1 MELRLERRDV
11 LVAVAFFTAGLL
23 IHRLGLDQMMGSRDG
38 HASFG
43 TRMAVLAVACAGQ
56 AFRHRAPVAAV
67 GVVGAATAADLCFGL
82 SAPMMMVCIDVLF
95 VAALHGPRRLH
106 QVLVGVVAVVTVGM
120 TVTAAA
126 AVGWQESFYT
136 GLQVFSL
143 LVVPVWWA
151 TNVRRHREGAEQVAR
166 IAELDRRAAV
176 NAERNRMARD
186 LHDVV
191 AGHMSAIAIQSEAVL
206 SLRSGDPET
215 ARTVLKS
222 VRENSVRALA
232 EMRTMI
238 DVLRADEPE
247 DEPVAAWLTDV
258 GRLADVGRLVE
269 SAAAAGLDVS
279 WGRTDPGELPVGVDV
294 AAYRIV
300 QEALTNAVK
309 HAPGARTSVV
319 LERQVRRL
327 VVVVRN
333 EVVDGARGPGTGTGL
348 VSMAE
353 RAHLVGGVFSAGRD
367 GDGGWVVRAEF
378 PL

>member
-1 MELRLERRDV
+1 MQFHRKHRDV
-11 LVAVAFFTAGLL
+11 LVAVAFFAVGLVV
-23 IHRLGLDQMMGSRDG
+23 HRLGMDMVLGGSDTRTP
-38 HASFG
+38 FG
-43 TRMAVLAVACAGQ
+43 LRLAVLTVACVGQ
-56 AFRHRAPVAAV
+56 AFRRRAPVVALAV
-67 GVVGAATAADLCFGL
+67 VSAATAADLYLGL
-82 SAPMMMVCIDVLF
+82 SMPVMMVCIDVLF

-106 QVLVGVVAVVTVGM
+106 RVLVGTVAAMTVGITVAVAVVGD
-120 TVTAAA
+120 
-126 AVGWQESFYT
+126 WRLSFYA

-151 TNVRRHREGAEQVAR
+151 TNVRRHREGAEQVTR

-176 NAERNRMARD
+176 NGERNRMARD

-191 AGHMSAIAIQSEAVL
+191 AGHLSAIAIQSEAVL
-206 SLRSGDPET
+206 SMREGDPET
-215 ARTVLKS
+215 VRTVLKS
-222 VRENSVRALA
+222 VRENSVRSLA

-238 DVLRADEPE
+238 DVLRADQPV
-247 DEPVAAWLTDV
+247 DEPVTV
-258 GRLADVGRLVE
+258 RLADVGRLVE
-269 SAAAAGLDVS
+269 SAAAGGLAVEFRGANVD
-279 WGRTDPGELPVGVDV
+279 GLPVGVDV

-300 QEALTNAVK
+300 QEALTNALK

-333 EVVDGARGPGTGTGL
+333 DAVDGPRGTGTGL

-353 RAHLVGGVFSAGRD
+353 RAEVVGGTFAAGREDD
-367 GDGGWVVRAEF
+367 GDWVVRAEF

>member
-1 MELRLERRDV
+1 MELRRKHRDV
-11 LVAVAFFTAGLL
+11 LTAVAFFALGLL
-23 IHRLGLDQMMGSRDG
+23 IHRLGLDQVTGDRGGSTP
-38 HASFG
+38 FG
-43 TRMAVLAVACAGQ
+43 VRVAILAVACAGQ
-56 AFRHRAPVAAV
+56 VFRHRAPVAAL
-67 GVVGAATAADLCFGL
+67 GVAGAATAVDLHFGL
-82 SAPMMMVCIDVLF
+82 SMPVMMVCIDVLF
-95 VAALHGPRRLH
+95 VATLHGSRGLH
-106 QVLVGVVAVVTVGM
+106 RVLVAVVATTTVGI
-120 TVTAAA
+120 TAAA
-126 AVGWQESFYT
+126 AAVDDWRQSFYT
-136 GLQVFSL
+136 GLLLFSL
-143 LVVPVWWA
+143 LVVPMWWA
-151 TNVRRHREGAEQVAR
+151 TNVRRHRESAEQVAR

-238 DVLRADEPE
+238 DVLRADEPV
-247 DEPVAAWLTDV
+247 DEPVSV
-258 GRLADVGRLVE
+258 RLADVGGLVE
-269 SAAAAGLDVS
+269 SAAAAGLDVELR
-279 WGRTDPGELPVGVDV
+279 GADVGELPVGVDV

-309 HAPGARTSVV
+309 HAPGSRTSVV
-319 LERQVRRL
+319 LERQVLRL

-333 EVVDGARGPGTGTGL
+333 DVVDGPRGTGTGTGL

-353 RAHLVGGVFSAGRD
+353 RAHLVGGVFAAGPD
-367 GDGGWVVRAEF
+367 GAGDWVVRAEF

>member
-1 MELRLERRDV
+1 VELRPGHRDV
-11 LVAVAFFTAGLL
+11 LVSVAFFAAGLL
-23 IHRLGLDQMMGSRDG
+23 AYRLGLDEVTGDRDRQAPIG
-38 HASFG
+38 VRLAI
-43 TRMAVLAVACAGQ
+43 LAVACAGQ
-56 AFRHRAPVAAV
+56 VFRHRAPVAAL
-67 GVVGAATAADLCFGL
+67 GVVAAATAADFSLGL
-82 SAPMMMVCIDVLF
+82 STPVMTVWNDVLF
-95 VAALHGPRRLH
+95 VATLHGPRGLH
-106 QVLVGVVAVVTVGM
+106 RVLVGLVGAVTVG
-120 TVTAAA
+120 VTATVAA
-126 AVGWQESFYT
+126 IGDWRESFYA
-136 GLQVFSL
+136 GLLVFSL

-151 TNVRRHREGAEQVAR
+151 TNVRRQREGAEQVAR

-206 SLRSGDPET
+206 SLRSRDPET
-215 ARTVLKS
+215 ARAVLRS

-238 DVLRADEPE
+238 DVLRADEPV
-247 DEPVAAWLTDV
+247 DEPVAV
-258 GRLADVGRLVE
+258 RLADVGRLVE
-269 SAAAAGLDVS
+269 SAAAAGLVVGLRGADV
-279 WGRTDPGELPVGVDV
+279 GELPVGVDV

-333 EVVDGARGPGTGTGL
+333 DVVDGPGGLGTGTGL

-367 GDGGWVVRAEF
+367 GDGGWVARAEF

>member
-1 MELRLERRDV
+1 MELRPKRRDV

-23 IHRLGLDQMMGSRDG
+23 VHRLGLDEMMGGRDG
-38 HASFG
+38 YGQAGLG
-43 TRMAVLAVACAGQ
+43 TRLALLAVACAGQ
-56 AFRHRAPVAAV
+56 AFRHRAPVVAV
-67 GVVGAATAADLCFGL
+67 SVAGAATAVDLYFGL

-95 VAALHGPRRLH
+95 VATLDGSRRLH
-106 QVLVGVVAVVTVGM
+106 RVLMGVVAVTTVGS
-120 TVTAAA
+120 TAAVA
-126 AVGWQESFYT
+126 ATGDWRQSFYT
-136 GLQVFSL
+136 GLLVFSL

-151 TNVRRHREGAEQVAR
+151 TNVRRHRESAEQVAH

-238 DVLRADEPE
+238 DVLRADEPV
-247 DEPVAAWLTDV
+247 DEPVAV
-258 GRLADVGRLVE
+258 RLADVGRLVD
-269 SAAAAGLDVS
+269 SAAAAGLDVEFQ
-279 WGRTDPGELPVGVDV
+279 GADLGELPVGVDV

-309 HAPGARTSVV
+309 HAPGAHASVA

-333 EVVDGARGPGTGTGL
+333 DVVDGSRGAGTGTGL

-367 GDGGWVVRAEF
+367 GDGNWVVRAEF

>member
-1 MELRLERRDV
+1 MVELRRKHRDV
-11 LVAVAFFTAGLL
+11 LTAVAFFALGLL
-23 IHRLGLDQMMGSRDG
+23 IHRLGLDQVTGERGGSTP
-38 HASFG
+38 FG
-43 TRMAVLAVACAGQ
+43 VRVAILAVACAGQ
-56 AFRHRAPVAAV
+56 VFRHRAPVVAL
-67 GVVGAATAADLCFGL
+67 GVAGAATAVDLHFGL
-82 SAPMMMVCIDVLF
+82 SMPVMMVCIDVLF
-95 VAALHGPRRLH
+95 VATLHGSRGLH
-106 QVLVGVVAVVTVGM
+106 RVLVAVVATTTVGI
-120 TVTAAA
+120 TAAA
-126 AVGWQESFYT
+126 AAVEDWRQSFYT
-136 GLQVFSL
+136 GLLLFSL
-143 LVVPVWWA
+143 LVVPMWWA
-151 TNVRRHREGAEQVAR
+151 TNVRRHRESAEQVAR

-238 DVLRADEPE
+238 DVLRADEPV
-247 DEPVAAWLTDV
+247 DEPVSV
-258 GRLADVGRLVE
+258 RLADVGGLVE
-269 SAAAAGLDVS
+269 SAAAAGLDVELR
-279 WGRTDPGELPVGVDV
+279 GADVGELPVGVDV

-319 LERQVRRL
+319 LERQVLRL

-333 EVVDGARGPGTGTGL
+333 DVVDGPRGTGTGTGL

-353 RAHLVGGVFSAGRD
+353 RAHLVGGVFAAGPD
-367 GDGGWVVRAEF
+367 GAGDWVVRAEF

>member
-1 MELRLERRDV
+1 MELRPKRRDV
-11 LVAVAFFTAGLL
+11 LVAVAFFALGLL
-23 IHRLGLDQMMGSRDG
+23 AHRLGLDEVTGNQDDTTPIGVRV
-38 HASFG
+38 AI
-43 TRMAVLAVACAGQ
+43 LAVACAGQ
-56 AFRHRAPVAAV
+56 VFRHRAPVAAV
-67 GVVGAATAADLCFGL
+67 CVVGAATAADIHFGL
-82 SAPMMMVCIDVLF
+82 SSPVMVVCIDVLF
-95 VAALHGPRRLH
+95 VATLHGPRGLH
-106 QVLVGVVAVVTVGM
+106 RVLMGVVAVTTVGI
-120 TVTAAA
+120 TAAVA
-126 AVGWQESFYT
+126 AMGDWRQSFYA

-151 TNVRRHREGAEQVAR
+151 TNVRRHRESAEQVAH

-238 DVLRADEPE
+238 DVLRADEPV
-247 DEPVAAWLTDV
+247 DEPVAV
-258 GRLADVGRLVE
+258 RLADVGRLLE
-269 SAAAAGLDVS
+269 SAAAAGLRVEPPGRDV
-279 WGRTDPGELPVGVDV
+279 GELPVGVDV

-333 EVVDGARGPGTGTGL
+333 DVVDGARGTGTGTGL

-367 GDGGWVVRAEF
+367 DDGDWVVRAEF

>member
-1 MELRLERRDV
+1 MQLHRKHRDV
-11 LVAVAFFTAGLL
+11 LAAVACFAAGLL
-23 IHRLGLDQMMGSRDG
+23 LYWLRLDPVIGGPDVRTPIGVRV
-38 HASFG
+38 
-43 TRMAVLAVACAGQ
+43 AVLAVACAGQ
-56 AFRHRAPVAAV
+56 AWRHTAPATSLVVVSAATAADLYSGLGMPVLVVFIDVLFTASLHGSRGLHRTLV
-67 GVVGAATAADLCFGL
+67 GVVGAAT
-82 SAPMMMVCIDVLF
+82 
-95 VAALHGPRRLH
+95 
-106 QVLVGVVAVVTVGM
+106 VGIAVVVAVVGD
-120 TVTAAA
+120 
-126 AVGWQESFYT
+126 WRQSFYA

-151 TNVRRHREGAEQVAR
+151 TNLRQHRESAEQVTR

-191 AGHMSAIAIQSEAVL
+191 AGHLSAIALQSEAVL
-206 SLRSGDPET
+206 SMRENHPERV
-215 ARTVLKS
+215 RTVLRS
-222 VRENSVRALA
+222 VRENSVRSLT

-238 DVLRADEPE
+238 DVLRADDPV
-247 DEPVAAWLTDV
+247 DEPVAV
-258 GRLADVGRLVE
+258 RLADVGRLVE
-269 SAAAAGLDVS
+269 SAVAGGLAVELRGADV
-279 WGRTDPGELPVGVDV
+279 GELPAGVDV

-300 QEALTNAVK
+300 QEALTNVLK

-333 EVVDGARGPGTGTGL
+333 DAVEGPRGTGTGV

-353 RAHLVGGVFSAGRD
+353 RAQLVGGVFAAGRH
-367 GDGGWVVRAEF
+367 GGQWVVRAEL

>member
-1 MELRLERRDV
+1 MLRPGHRDV
-11 LVAVAFFTAGLL
+11 LVAVAFFVLGLL
-23 IHRLGLDQMMGSRDG
+23 VHRLGLDHMMGSRDG
-38 HASFG
+38 HVPIG
-43 TRMAVLAVACAGQ
+43 TRVALLAVACAGQ
-56 AFRHRAPVAAV
+56 AFRHRAPLVAL
-67 GVVGAATAADLCFGL
+67 GVVGVAAAVDLHLGL

-95 VAALHGPRRLH
+95 VATLNGPRRLH
-106 QVLVGVVAVVTVGM
+106 QVLVGAVAVVTVG
-120 TVTAAA
+120 VTAAVA
-126 AVGWQESFYT
+126 AAGDWRQSFYT

-151 TNVRRHREGAEQVAR
+151 TNVRRHRESAEQVAR

-238 DVLRADEPE
+238 DVLRADEPV
-247 DEPVAAWLTDV
+247 DEPVAV
-258 GRLADVGRLVE
+258 RLADVGRLVE
-269 SAAAAGLDVS
+269 SATAAGLDVES
-279 WGRTDPGELPVGVDV
+279 RGGDPGELPVGVDV

-333 EVVDGARGPGTGTGL
+333 EVVDEARGTGTGTGL

-367 GDGGWVVRAEF
+367 GDGWVVRAEF

>member
-1 MELRLERRDV
+1 MQLRPNRRDALIV
-11 LVAVAFFTAGLL
+11 GAFFAVGLL
-23 IHRLGLDQMMGSRDG
+23 AYGLGLDKVTGDRDG
-38 HASFG
+38 HTPMG
-43 TRMAVLAVACAGQ
+43 VRVAVLAVACAGQ
-56 AFRHRAPVAAV
+56 LLRHRAPVAAL
-67 GVVGAATAADLCFGL
+67 GVVGVAAAADFHLGL
-82 SAPMMMVCIDVLF
+82 SMPVLMVGIDVLF
-95 VAALHGPRRLH
+95 VATLDGSRGLR
-106 QVLVGVVAVVTVGM
+106 QVLVGLVAAATVG
-120 TVTAAA
+120 VTAAVA
-126 AVGWQESFYT
+126 AIGDWRLSFYT

-151 TNVRRHREGAEQVAR
+151 TNVRRHRESAEQVAR

-215 ARTVLKS
+215 ARAVLKS

-238 DVLRADEPE
+238 DVLRADEPV
-247 DEPVAAWLTDV
+247 DEPVAV
-258 GRLADVGRLVE
+258 RLADAGRLVE
-269 SAAAAGLDVS
+269 SAAAAGLDVELR
-279 WGRTDPGELPVGVDV
+279 GADPGELPVGVDV

-309 HAPGARTSVV
+309 HAPGARTSVA
-319 LERQVRRL
+319 LERQVMRL

-333 EVVDGARGPGTGTGL
+333 DVVDGPRGTGTGTGL

-353 RAHLVGGVFSAGRD
+353 RAHLVGGVFSAGLD
-367 GDGGWVVRAEF
+367 GAEWVVRAEF

>member
-1 MELRLERRDV
+1 MELRPKRRDV
-11 LVAVAFFTAGLL
+11 LVAVGFFTAGLL

-38 HASFG
+38 HAPFG

-67 GVVGAATAADLCFGL
+67 GVVGAATAADLYFGL

-95 VAALHGPRRLH
+95 VATLHGPRRLH

-120 TVTAAA
+120 TATAAA
-126 AVGWQESFYT
+126 VVGWRESFYT

-247 DEPVAAWLTDV
+247 DEPVAV
-258 GRLADVGRLVE
+258 RLADVGRLVE
-269 SAAAAGLDVS
+269 SATAAGLDVT
-279 WGRTDPGELPVGVDV
+279 WRGTDLGELPVGVDV

-333 EVVDGARGPGTGTGL
+333 EVVDGVRGSGTGTGL

-367 GDGGWVVRAEF
+367 GDGDWVVRAEF